1 MVDGLFS
8 FPEIWKILRSK
19 KTYLFKVVQ
28 YIQEEGGRREKRRF
42 VGKFRRKVSFFFFF
56 KENELLTSYQSGVI
70 SSKDVN
76 FSRQFN

>member
-1 MVDGLFS
+1 MVS
-8 FPEIWKILRSK
+8 FPFRKYGRFSARK
-19 KTYLFKVVQ
+19 KCIFFKVVQ